1 MEFVTE
7 VEDII
12 ENIDTFEKY
21 LLDPVKQDFAISLV
35 KEGTCFIAV
44 NKEAGYRFYPSRF
57 AGYKKNSYEAH
68 LKSNKEGAKETIPS
82 ISQLLKHKPDPSQEI
97 ETEYKQFCKELGFT
111 ANDKGFLGEEHKYWT
126 IAI

>member
-7 VEDII
+7 LDDIL

-21 LLDPVKQDFAISLV
+21 LQDPAKRDFAIGLV

-44 NKEAGYRFYPSRF
+44 KKEQGYSFYPSRF

-68 LKSNKEGAKETIPS
+68 LKRDKEGAKETIPS
-82 ISQLLKHKPDPSQEI
+82 ISQLLKHKPDPSKEM
-97 ETEYKQFCKELGFT
+97 EMEYKQFCKDLGFT